1 MAIGGPF
8 NASSY
13 GRIPAITATVRSF
26 DFLVPAVLNVTA
38 AGVDNT
44 LLAAQTGKKIQNWGY
59 TAMTAGTSGNS
70 FNGIVKVD
78 GETLFAYATTRQ
90 GPMMVRFELPIEVDI
105 SSAAVLTDVGTGVG
119 AADQAHIA
127 IYYNLV
133 DKE

>member
-26 DFLVPAVLNVTA
+26 DFLVPAVLKVTS
-38 AGVDNT
+38 AGAGKT
-44 LLAAQTGKKIQNWGY
+44 ILAAQSGKKIQIWGY
-59 TAMTAGTSGNS
+59 TAMTGGAAGNS

>member
-1 MAIGGPF
+1 
-8 NASSY
+8 
-13 GRIPAITATVRSF
+13 
-26 DFLVPAVLNVTA
+26 
-38 AGVDNT
+38 
-44 LLAAQTGKKIQNWGY
+44 
-59 TAMTAGTSGNS
+59 MTAGTSGNS